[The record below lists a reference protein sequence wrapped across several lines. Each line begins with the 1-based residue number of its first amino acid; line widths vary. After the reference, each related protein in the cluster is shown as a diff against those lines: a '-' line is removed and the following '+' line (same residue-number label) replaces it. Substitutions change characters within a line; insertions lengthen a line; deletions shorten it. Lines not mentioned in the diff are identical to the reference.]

1 MKAST
6 LSELKKELMAMS
18 PARLSELVLRM
29 AKYKKENKELLTYL
43 LFEAEDEEAFIKNIQ
58 AEIDQLFAEMNKS
71 NTYLAKKSL
80 RKILRFT
87 HKHIKYSGNKETEA
101 SLLIYFCGKMKTSGI
116 AIRKNTVLTNLYE
129 QQLKKI
135 YKAVET
141 LHEDLQFD
149 YLQELKNHEL

>member
-71 NTYLAKKSL
+71 NTNLAKKSL